1 MAPWL
6 NLLGLARR
14 AGKLAPGENQV
25 TQAMK
30 EETVRLLVLSKDAGP
45 SLYRKYH
52 LWAQDLGV
60 PLVRIGT
67 KIELG
72 HAMGMGP
79 HAVLAILDNNFA
91 EKILLEMRKTS
102 GGNILDRKRQ
112 GQSQGLRTGQGT
124 QTGQS
129 SPHRPAPSAQGGK
142 HQKSYEY
149 GGAGSGENGSRHHG
163 GKATTRAQTRAQS
176 SPAEPPAGGTGAS
189 PSDNASGSKDGGSAR
204 RGASPATKSGSS
216 GRSPAP
222 HKRPR

>member
-30 EETVRLLVLSKDAGP
+30 DETVRLLVLAEDAGP

-79 HAVLAILDNNFA
+79 HAVLAILDTNFA

-142 HQKSYEY
+142 HQKSHEHS
-149 GGAGSGENGSRHHG
+149 GAGSGQNGSRHHG
-163 GKATTRAQTRAQS
+163 GKASTRTQTGAQS
-176 SPAEPPAGGTGAS
+176 SPTELRAARGSS
-189 PSDNASGSKDGGSAR
+189 PSDNTARSEDSGPAR
-204 RGASPATKSGSS
+204 RGPSPAANSRSS

-222 HKRPR
+222 NKRPR